1 MLDFFG
7 VVIFARRDLE
17 IIWISGMQFIL
28 CTRDFTGNSEIAE
41 TSRWVL
47 VIMRGVGQVNNT
59 ESSKANPN
67 KKLILCKKYKIQ
79 ITCTIALG
87 LSQLQLPP
95 FHIKQG

>member
-1 MLDFFG
+1 
-7 VVIFARRDLE
+7 
-17 IIWISGMQFIL
+17 
-28 CTRDFTGNSEIAE
+28 
-41 TSRWVL
+41 
-47 VIMRGVGQVNNT
+47 MRGVGQVNNT

-67 KKLILCKKYKIQ
+67 KELILCKKYKIQ